1 MQVNLNCY
9 QMLFIAIVDRG
20 TCKKKKKTFSDG
32 KFILSLVYSCL
43 CMSIPFSPGYH
54 ISHMQGQLR
63 SADVRIL
70 RQLLSLHE
78 SMEMLRWLQGDRSTL
93 TSLTS
98 SLTGSQSS
106 LGEVANMTHGPGGES
121 PSCCPSTPPG
131 IAHTPCPSPSGATQC
146 STSFEDSSEI
156 SDQAWSTVS
165 RPTAIKA
172 LSHEDGPA
180 DLTGQT
186 AVLER
191 PNKIDSSKDLP
202 KSDESPQCS
211 GLPHSKVVKGE
222 VMNHNEGSVQHAQE
236 EPELSLGQS
245 EALLGYDTHWCWVE
259 SKDDVTFHW

>member
-1 MQVNLNCY
+1 
-9 QMLFIAIVDRG
+9 MLFIAIVDRG

-222 VMNHNEGSVQHAQE
+222 VMNHNEGSVHYAQE

-259 SKDDVTFHW
+259 SKDDVTFH